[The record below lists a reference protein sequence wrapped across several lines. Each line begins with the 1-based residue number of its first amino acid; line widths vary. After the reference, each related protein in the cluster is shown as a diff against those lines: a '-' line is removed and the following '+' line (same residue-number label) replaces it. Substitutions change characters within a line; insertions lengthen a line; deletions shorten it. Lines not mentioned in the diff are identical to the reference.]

1 MAHFVRIPTAEN
13 LLSSM
18 DSCVILCFFPVG
30 TDLRIFAVINVGI
43 QASFK
48 LKYVAVR
55 KMPSFVGT
63 TYQCDQKVHKFA
75 KYQTKSYQN
84 FPKTVQILPTWR
96 NFANLVTLLPTYL
109 GIVLVAWVILA
120 ASLTQIWTGNLH
132 IYALKLHFALWL
144 KTSIFLKS
152 L

>member
-63 TYQCDQKVHKFA
+63 TYQCDQKAILFFNLLTLVSLKNCQSRCTSLPNTKQNHTKISQRLFKFC
-75 KYQTKSYQN
+75 QRGEIS
-84 FPKTVQILPTWR
+84 P
-96 NFANLVTLLPTYL
+96 NLVTLLPTYL
-109 GIVLVAWVILA
+109 GIVLVA
-120 ASLTQIWTGNLH
+120 
-132 IYALKLHFALWL
+132 
-144 KTSIFLKS
+144 
-152 L
+152 